1 MNVPPQPA
9 QINITP
15 AETQIP
21 SHAQFVGIA
30 SISPLAPVSDLGLE
44 VIEKIHERV
53 VAIALEPK
61 GRRATLFVAADQ
73 GSRISLHRSGGI
85 T

>member
-1 MNVPPQPA
+1 
-9 QINITP
+9 
-15 AETQIP
+15 
-21 SHAQFVGIA
+21 VGLA
-30 SISPLAPVSDLGLE
+30 SISPLAPVSDLGPE

-73 GSRISLHRSGGI
+73 GSRISLDKSGGI
-85 T
+85 R